1 MKGKMARP
9 ISLDVGSSLPL
20 NLRADHL
27 RRLMQQLDKLLQAP
41 ARRSQRGRGRCA
53 GIYPSPSLE
62 HGTSEEELWR
72 RCSQRRAVQR
82 CRWQWRRRCGVVLL
96 VWRSQREETR
106 GHGRQCQHHSPCRVR
121 MARQSPEKLIE
132 LLHEATEM
140 TSTKIERKRRSDIER
155 NGASHLTL
163 HGASEFF
170 TVLARLEHAD
180 GMLDNKYM
188 NREM

>member
-1 MKGKMARP
+1 MKSPPLAPPAAVSRTAVALLPSIHGTCSGAATPPECILARCRCQELLKARGE
-9 ISLDVGSSLPL
+9 SRGCSS
-20 NLRADHL
+20 
-27 RRLMQQLDKLLQAP
+27 Q
-41 ARRSQRGRGRCA
+41 RSQ
-53 GIYPSPSLE
+53 
-62 HGTSEEELWR
+62 LWWF
-72 RCSQRRAVQR
+72 
-82 CRWQWRRRCGVVLL
+82 CRQWRRRCDVVLL